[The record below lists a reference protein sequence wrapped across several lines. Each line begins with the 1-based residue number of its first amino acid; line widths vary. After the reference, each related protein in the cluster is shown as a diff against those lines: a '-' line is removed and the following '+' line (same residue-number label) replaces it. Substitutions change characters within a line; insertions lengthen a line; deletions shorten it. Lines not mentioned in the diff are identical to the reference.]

1 MICLCSLLGFM
12 YFFLKFIEASTSQ
25 LQLKIFF
32 NLKGHYQR
40 FLLKIFLSATV
51 QMSFQYYLDQL
62 HKNILL
68 HVAFTRTASSV
79 KISLIIGNKR
89 C

>member
-1 MICLCSLLGFM
+1 MICLCSLLGFL
-12 YFFLKFIEASTSQ
+12 YFFFFFKFIEASTSTQ
-25 LQLKIFF
+25 DFLQFKGPLPKIFV
-32 NLKGHYQR
+32 K
-40 FLLKIFLSATV
+40 KILSATV